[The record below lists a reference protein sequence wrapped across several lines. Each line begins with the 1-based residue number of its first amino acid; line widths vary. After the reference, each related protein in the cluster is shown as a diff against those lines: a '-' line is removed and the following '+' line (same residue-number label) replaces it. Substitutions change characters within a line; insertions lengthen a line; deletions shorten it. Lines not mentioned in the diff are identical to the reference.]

1 MRDGRQADIK
11 SMRFVQL
18 VLEAIGQ
25 WGWDFERKLGLQP
38 TISNRVLNSYS
49 RDCCLLQKYH
59 TQDWGLLSFL

>member
-25 WGWDFERKLGLQP
+25 WGWDFERKLGL
-38 TISNRVLNSYS
+38 
-49 RDCCLLQKYH
+49 
-59 TQDWGLLSFL
+59 